1 MIVTMRHFRTIPNGG
16 KTGYCTKGGR
26 RFFDRYGLDWTEFV
40 KNGLSEELFTETGD
54 ALAINLVKHA
64 HNMDAIG

>member
-1 MIVTMRHFRTIPNGG
+1 MIITMRHFRTIPNGG
-16 KTGYCTKGGR
+16 KVGYCTKGGR

-40 KNGLSEELFTETGD
+40 RSGLPEELFINTGD

-64 HNMDAIG
+64 RNIDE